1 MILIDI
7 RKSNK
12 LKDSEYS
19 AFIKF
24 DYNSKIVDA
33 IRELP
38 FRYYNPSETE
48 WEVPTNKVE
57 YLINKLKEFDIKIF
71 GKITIFEDKNT
82 NIGLP
87 EGFEFKTKPFSHQL
101 EGVEY
106 GLKYDRW
113 FLGDEQG
120 LGKALA
126 LDTKIYTYPSGYK
139 LMRDIEV
146 GDYVYGKDG
155 RPTRVT
161 ATYYHKD
168 VEMYRFTF
176 SDGISIDCC
185 KDHLW
190 QIHTQ
195 HGYKVVDTNWFLQK
209 NQFGVVRKDKLFS
222 GGSYNYYIDRCEPV
236 QFRFMPVDLHPYILG
251 SLLGD
256 GSLNGGSVNFTT
268 KDEESV
274 RRINELLP
282 EGYILHSSASM
293 GDISYNIVNLDNKPN
308 PKGSNIIKMWL
319 KDLKLMGTN
328 SHTKFIPHIYK
339 YNSPE
344 IRIAVLQGLLDTDG
358 YATKD
363 NLVQYT
369 TVSKQLAEDVRFLV
383 ESLGGM
389 CNWYEGTCGYNDKIT
404 GVAYTLTIRIDDPSK
419 LFMLERKRSLLK
431 PRHFKPRRQIVS
443 IERIEN
449 ADAKCITV
457 DSKDHLYL
465 AEHFVVTH
473 NTKQIIDIAVARKV
487 MYGYRFCLIV
497 CGVNTL
503 KWNWVN
509 EIHTHS
515 KEDAYILGQRRKGT
529 KIRIGSTKDKL
540 EDLKLMYDIKEP
552 HPYFIITN
560 VESFRDKNIA
570 DTISDLCKKG
580 IIGMCAADEMHKM
593 KNPTAQQTKGFL
605 KCLPYCRIGMT
616 GTPLMNSPMD
626 LYVILKWLGYESHA
640 FYSFKQHY
648 CVMGGYGGYEIV
660 GYKNLDQL
668 TAQVR
673 EIMLRR
679 LKSEVL
685 DLPEKIYVDDIVEME
700 GKQAV
705 MYKEVEA
712 GLKADYIN
720 GDIDLTNPLSALIR
734 LRQTTGYPGILS
746 DEITESAK
754 LDRMEELVE
763 NCTSNDEKVLIFSN
777 WTQITD
783 AICNKLKSEGHKVG
797 VITGETPDSSRQEI
811 VDVFQNSSN
820 LSVLVGTIGA
830 MGTGLTL
837 TAATTVIFVDEP
849 WNKALFD
856 QAVDRAHRIGQ
867 KNNITIYSI
876 MCKDTIDERIHNLIY
891 KKGAMSDAI
900 IDGKVVGNKNEVF
913 DYLLNG

>member
-57 YLINKLKEFDIKIF
+57 YLINKLKEFDIKIC

-120 LGKALA
+120 LGK
-126 LDTKIYTYPSGYK
+126 
-139 LMRDIEV
+139 
-146 GDYVYGKDG
+146 
-155 RPTRVT
+155 
-161 ATYYHKD
+161 
-168 VEMYRFTF
+168 
-176 SDGISIDCC
+176 
-185 KDHLW
+185 
-190 QIHTQ
+190 
-195 HGYKVVDTNWFLQK
+195 
-209 NQFGVVRKDKLFS
+209 
-222 GGSYNYYIDRCEPV
+222 
-236 QFRFMPVDLHPYILG
+236 
-251 SLLGD
+251 
-256 GSLNGGSVNFTT
+256 
-268 KDEESV
+268 
-274 RRINELLP
+274 
-282 EGYILHSSASM
+282 
-293 GDISYNIVNLDNKPN
+293 
-308 PKGSNIIKMWL
+308 
-319 KDLKLMGTN
+319 
-328 SHTKFIPHIYK
+328 
-339 YNSPE
+339 
-344 IRIAVLQGLLDTDG
+344 
-358 YATKD
+358 
-363 NLVQYT
+363 
-369 TVSKQLAEDVRFLV
+369 
-383 ESLGGM
+383 
-389 CNWYEGTCGYNDKIT
+389 
-404 GVAYTLTIRIDDPSK
+404 
-419 LFMLERKRSLLK
+419 
-431 PRHFKPRRQIVS
+431 
-443 IERIEN
+443 
-449 ADAKCITV
+449 
-457 DSKDHLYL
+457 
-465 AEHFVVTH
+465 
-473 NTKQIIDIAVARKV
+473 TKQVIDIAVARKV

-540 EDLKLMYDIKEP
+540 EDLKLMYDRKEP

-685 DLPEKIYVDDIVEME
+685 DLPEKIYVDDIVEMD

-746 DEITESAK
+746 ETITESAK

-763 NCTSNDEKVLIFSN
+763 NCTSNDEKVIIFSN
-777 WTQITD
+777 WTQMTD
-783 AICNKLKSEGHKVG
+783 AICNKLKSSGHNVG

-811 VDVFQNSSN
+811 VDVFQNSSD

>member
-57 YLINKLKEFDIKIF
+57 YLINKLKEFDIKIC
-71 GKITIFEDKNT
+71 GKLTIFEDKNT

-106 GLKYDRW
+106 GLKYDKW

-120 LGKALA
+120 LGK
-126 LDTKIYTYPSGYK
+126 
-139 LMRDIEV
+139 
-146 GDYVYGKDG
+146 
-155 RPTRVT
+155 
-161 ATYYHKD
+161 
-168 VEMYRFTF
+168 
-176 SDGISIDCC
+176 
-185 KDHLW
+185 
-190 QIHTQ
+190 
-195 HGYKVVDTNWFLQK
+195 
-209 NQFGVVRKDKLFS
+209 
-222 GGSYNYYIDRCEPV
+222 
-236 QFRFMPVDLHPYILG
+236 
-251 SLLGD
+251 
-256 GSLNGGSVNFTT
+256 
-268 KDEESV
+268 
-274 RRINELLP
+274 
-282 EGYILHSSASM
+282 
-293 GDISYNIVNLDNKPN
+293 
-308 PKGSNIIKMWL
+308 
-319 KDLKLMGTN
+319 
-328 SHTKFIPHIYK
+328 
-339 YNSPE
+339 
-344 IRIAVLQGLLDTDG
+344 
-358 YATKD
+358 
-363 NLVQYT
+363 
-369 TVSKQLAEDVRFLV
+369 
-383 ESLGGM
+383 
-389 CNWYEGTCGYNDKIT
+389 
-404 GVAYTLTIRIDDPSK
+404 SK
-419 LFMLERKRSLLK
+419 L
-431 PRHFKPRRQIVS
+431 V
-443 IERIEN
+443 
-449 ADAKCITV
+449 
-457 DSKDHLYL
+457 
-465 AEHFVVTH
+465 
-473 NTKQIIDIAVARKV
+473 IDIAVARKV
-487 MYGYRFCLIV
+487 MYGYKHCLIV

-509 EIHTHS
+509 EILTHS
-515 KEDAYILGQRRKGT
+515 NEYAYILGQKATRDG
-529 KIRIGSTKDKL
+529 KIKIGSMSDKL
-540 EDLKLMYDIKEP
+540 KDLTIIENDKDCIQ
-552 HPYFIITN
+552 PYFIITN
-560 VESFRDKNIA
+560 VESFRDKNFA
-570 DTISDLCKKG
+570 DTIKKLCDKG
-580 IIGMCAADEMHKM
+580 IINMCAADEMHKM
-593 KNPTAQQTKGFL
+593 KNPTSQQTKGFL
-605 KCLPYCRIGMT
+605 KCLPNCRIGMT

-754 LDRMEELVE
+754 LDRMEEIVE
-763 NCTSNDEKVLIFSN
+763 NCISNDEKVIIFSN
-777 WTQITD
+777 WTQMTSVIFD
-783 AICNKLKSEGHKVG
+783 KVAKYGCG
-797 VITGETPDSSRQEI
+797 VITGETADSNRQAI
-811 VDVFQNSSN
+811 VNKFQSDDT
-820 LSVLVGTIGA
+820 LKVIVGTIGA

>member
-57 YLINKLKEFDIKIF
+57 YLINKLKEFDIKIC
-71 GKITIFEDKNT
+71 GKITIFEDKNI

-120 LGKALA
+120 LGK
-126 LDTKIYTYPSGYK
+126 
-139 LMRDIEV
+139 
-146 GDYVYGKDG
+146 
-155 RPTRVT
+155 
-161 ATYYHKD
+161 
-168 VEMYRFTF
+168 
-176 SDGISIDCC
+176 
-185 KDHLW
+185 
-190 QIHTQ
+190 
-195 HGYKVVDTNWFLQK
+195 
-209 NQFGVVRKDKLFS
+209 
-222 GGSYNYYIDRCEPV
+222 
-236 QFRFMPVDLHPYILG
+236 
-251 SLLGD
+251 
-256 GSLNGGSVNFTT
+256 
-268 KDEESV
+268 
-274 RRINELLP
+274 
-282 EGYILHSSASM
+282 
-293 GDISYNIVNLDNKPN
+293 
-308 PKGSNIIKMWL
+308 
-319 KDLKLMGTN
+319 
-328 SHTKFIPHIYK
+328 
-339 YNSPE
+339 
-344 IRIAVLQGLLDTDG
+344 
-358 YATKD
+358 
-363 NLVQYT
+363 
-369 TVSKQLAEDVRFLV
+369 
-383 ESLGGM
+383 
-389 CNWYEGTCGYNDKIT
+389 
-404 GVAYTLTIRIDDPSK
+404 
-419 LFMLERKRSLLK
+419 
-431 PRHFKPRRQIVS
+431 
-443 IERIEN
+443 
-449 ADAKCITV
+449 
-457 DSKDHLYL
+457 
-465 AEHFVVTH
+465 
-473 NTKQIIDIAVARKV
+473 TKQVIDIAVARKV

-503 KWNWVN
+503 KWNWIN

-540 EDLKLMYDIKEP
+540 EDLKLMYDRKEP

-685 DLPEKIYVDDIVEME
+685 DLPEKIYVDDIVEMD
-700 GKQAV
+700 GRQAV

-763 NCTSNDEKVLIFSN
+763 NCTSNDEKVIIFSN
-777 WTQITD
+777 WTQMTD
-783 AICNKLKSEGHKVG
+783 AICNKLKSSGHNVG

-811 VDVFQNSSN
+811 VDVFQNSSD

>member
-24 DYNSKIVDA
+24 DYNLKIVDA

-57 YLINKLKEFDIKIF
+57 YLINKLKGFDIKIC
-71 GKITIFEDKNT
+71 GKLTIFEDKNT

-120 LGKALA
+120 LGK
-126 LDTKIYTYPSGYK
+126 
-139 LMRDIEV
+139 
-146 GDYVYGKDG
+146 
-155 RPTRVT
+155 
-161 ATYYHKD
+161 
-168 VEMYRFTF
+168 
-176 SDGISIDCC
+176 
-185 KDHLW
+185 
-190 QIHTQ
+190 
-195 HGYKVVDTNWFLQK
+195 
-209 NQFGVVRKDKLFS
+209 
-222 GGSYNYYIDRCEPV
+222 
-236 QFRFMPVDLHPYILG
+236 
-251 SLLGD
+251 
-256 GSLNGGSVNFTT
+256 
-268 KDEESV
+268 
-274 RRINELLP
+274 
-282 EGYILHSSASM
+282 
-293 GDISYNIVNLDNKPN
+293 
-308 PKGSNIIKMWL
+308 
-319 KDLKLMGTN
+319 
-328 SHTKFIPHIYK
+328 
-339 YNSPE
+339 
-344 IRIAVLQGLLDTDG
+344 
-358 YATKD
+358 
-363 NLVQYT
+363 
-369 TVSKQLAEDVRFLV
+369 SKQV
-383 ESLGGM
+383 
-389 CNWYEGTCGYNDKIT
+389 
-404 GVAYTLTIRIDDPSK
+404 
-419 LFMLERKRSLLK
+419 
-431 PRHFKPRRQIVS
+431 
-443 IERIEN
+443 
-449 ADAKCITV
+449 
-457 DSKDHLYL
+457 
-465 AEHFVVTH
+465 
-473 NTKQIIDIAVARKV
+473 IDIAVARKV

-540 EDLKLMYDIKEP
+540 EDLKLMYDRKEP

-754 LDRMEELVE
+754 LDRMEEIVE
-763 NCTSNDEKVLIFSN
+763 NCISNDEKVIIFSN
-777 WTQITD
+777 WTQMTD
-783 AICNKLKSEGHKVG
+783 AICNKLKSARYKVG
-797 VITGETPDSSRQEI
+797 VITGETPDSLRQEI
-811 VDVFQNSSN
+811 VDVFQNSSD

-837 TAATTVIFVDEP
+837 TEATTVIFLDEP

>member
-57 YLINKLKEFDIKIF
+57 YLINKLKEFDIKIC
-71 GKITIFEDKNT
+71 GKLTIFEDKNT

-120 LGKALA
+120 LGK
-126 LDTKIYTYPSGYK
+126 
-139 LMRDIEV
+139 
-146 GDYVYGKDG
+146 
-155 RPTRVT
+155 
-161 ATYYHKD
+161 
-168 VEMYRFTF
+168 
-176 SDGISIDCC
+176 
-185 KDHLW
+185 
-190 QIHTQ
+190 
-195 HGYKVVDTNWFLQK
+195 
-209 NQFGVVRKDKLFS
+209 
-222 GGSYNYYIDRCEPV
+222 
-236 QFRFMPVDLHPYILG
+236 
-251 SLLGD
+251 
-256 GSLNGGSVNFTT
+256 
-268 KDEESV
+268 
-274 RRINELLP
+274 
-282 EGYILHSSASM
+282 
-293 GDISYNIVNLDNKPN
+293 
-308 PKGSNIIKMWL
+308 
-319 KDLKLMGTN
+319 
-328 SHTKFIPHIYK
+328 
-339 YNSPE
+339 
-344 IRIAVLQGLLDTDG
+344 
-358 YATKD
+358 
-363 NLVQYT
+363 
-369 TVSKQLAEDVRFLV
+369 SKQV
-383 ESLGGM
+383 
-389 CNWYEGTCGYNDKIT
+389 
-404 GVAYTLTIRIDDPSK
+404 
-419 LFMLERKRSLLK
+419 
-431 PRHFKPRRQIVS
+431 
-443 IERIEN
+443 
-449 ADAKCITV
+449 
-457 DSKDHLYL
+457 
-465 AEHFVVTH
+465 
-473 NTKQIIDIAVARKV
+473 IDIAVARKV

-626 LYVILKWLGYESHA
+626 LYVILKWLGYENHA

-754 LDRMEELVE
+754 LDRMGEIVE
-763 NCTSNDEKVLIFSN
+763 NCISNDEKVIIFSN
-777 WTQITD
+777 WTQMTD
-783 AICNKLKSEGHKVG
+783 AILQVLHTKLKLIGRLEPA
-797 VITGETPDSSRQEI
+797 VITGNTNDSDRQQI
-811 VDVFQNSSN
+811 VDRFQNN
-820 LSVLVGTIGA
+820 DVCRVIIGTIGA

>member
-57 YLINKLKEFDIKIF
+57 YLINKFKEFDIKIC

-120 LGKALA
+120 LGK
-126 LDTKIYTYPSGYK
+126 
-139 LMRDIEV
+139 
-146 GDYVYGKDG
+146 
-155 RPTRVT
+155 
-161 ATYYHKD
+161 
-168 VEMYRFTF
+168 
-176 SDGISIDCC
+176 
-185 KDHLW
+185 
-190 QIHTQ
+190 
-195 HGYKVVDTNWFLQK
+195 
-209 NQFGVVRKDKLFS
+209 
-222 GGSYNYYIDRCEPV
+222 
-236 QFRFMPVDLHPYILG
+236 
-251 SLLGD
+251 
-256 GSLNGGSVNFTT
+256 
-268 KDEESV
+268 
-274 RRINELLP
+274 
-282 EGYILHSSASM
+282 
-293 GDISYNIVNLDNKPN
+293 
-308 PKGSNIIKMWL
+308 
-319 KDLKLMGTN
+319 
-328 SHTKFIPHIYK
+328 
-339 YNSPE
+339 
-344 IRIAVLQGLLDTDG
+344 
-358 YATKD
+358 
-363 NLVQYT
+363 
-369 TVSKQLAEDVRFLV
+369 SKQV
-383 ESLGGM
+383 
-389 CNWYEGTCGYNDKIT
+389 
-404 GVAYTLTIRIDDPSK
+404 
-419 LFMLERKRSLLK
+419 
-431 PRHFKPRRQIVS
+431 
-443 IERIEN
+443 
-449 ADAKCITV
+449 
-457 DSKDHLYL
+457 
-465 AEHFVVTH
+465 
-473 NTKQIIDIAVARKV
+473 IDIAVARKV

-685 DLPEKIYVDDIVEME
+685 DLPEKIYVDEIVEME

-705 MYKEVEA
+705 MYKEVES
-712 GLKADYIN
+712 GIKADYISGN
-720 GDIDLTNPLSALIR
+720 IDLTNPLSALIR

-754 LDRMEELVE
+754 LDRMGEIVE
-763 NCTSNDEKVLIFSN
+763 NCISNDEKVIIFSN
-777 WTQITD
+777 WTQMTD
-783 AICNKLKSEGHKVG
+783 AILQVLHTKLKLIGRLEPA
-797 VITGETPDSSRQEI
+797 VITGNTNDSDRQQI
-811 VDVFQNSSN
+811 VDRFQNN
-820 LSVLVGTIGA
+820 DVCRVIIGTIGA